1 VSARTPGSEGG
12 EPRLPVK
19 RGAGLPALGWFL
31 AGLAGSALV
40 AGLVGIP
47 PGDTG
52 TLLAV
57 ITLAALAVVA
67 AGFGPR
73 DACGGGGPGWP
84 GRAPSRR
91 R

>member
-1 VSARTPGSEGG
+1 MSARSRSGG
-12 EPRLPVK
+12 IKPRPPV
-19 RGAGLPALGWFL
+19 GWAGLPAFGWFL

-40 AGLVGIP
+40 ASLVGIP
-47 PGDTG
+47 PGEAG

-67 AGFGPR
+67 AGLGLQ
-73 DACGGGGPGWP
+73 
-84 GRAPSRR
+84 GRLRR